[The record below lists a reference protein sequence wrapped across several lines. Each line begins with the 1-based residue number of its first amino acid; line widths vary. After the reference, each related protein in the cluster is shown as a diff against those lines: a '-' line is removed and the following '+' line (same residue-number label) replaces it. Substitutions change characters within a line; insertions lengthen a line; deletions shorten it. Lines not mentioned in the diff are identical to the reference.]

1 MTATQALALLLLIV
15 GSCAI
20 AALARRH
27 GVAAPILLVVTGIA
41 ASYIPG
47 VPEFRLSPNLVLFA
61 VLPPLVY
68 TTALESSYLNL
79 RDNVR
84 TLALL
89 SVGLVLFT
97 AVVVGG
103 AAQLDVP
110 GLPFAAALTLGAILA
125 PTDAVTTASIG
136 RQLHLPRR
144 LLTVI
149 TGESMLNDGT
159 ALTLYA
165 VAVSAAATSVATPSP
180 LSVAGRLIEIS
191 AGGIVVG
198 LILGVV
204 IHRLRMRLRDPLAE
218 SALSLLTPFAAYLAA
233 DSLHVSGIL
242 AVVVTG
248 LYLGHHAGQA
258 HFATRLQDMAVWRV
272 ATFVLESVAFALIGL
287 QLRPIIQALGS
298 QDPGRL
304 AGEAAIVLAAVI
316 LARIV
321 WVFPSI
327 YLPRWLVPRIRAQD
341 PAPRWQATFV
351 LSWAGLRGVISL
363 AAAAALPADVPQR
376 NLLVFLTFTT
386 VLGTLLVQGLTLP
399 PLIRR
404 LGVRAGPEEERAD
417 VVAQAAAQ
425 QAASEAGLRRLDEL
439 AAQDPARAPAEVVER
454 LRRLAEYRQAGA
466 WERTPDGQPGGDGK
480 DGSDG
485 EAPSAAFRRLRRE
498 MTTAERAEFIRLR
511 DERQID
517 DEVLDE
523 VLHHLDLE
531 EAMLSRDEWD
541 AAGRDPD
548 PGAGT
553 PVTGLSPAW
562 DVHRPAAGR
571 IGVCDSFPRTSR
583 AMT

>member
-20 AALARRH
+20 AAVARRR
-27 GVAAPILLVVTGIA
+27 GVAAPILLVLSGLA

-47 VPEFRLSPNLVLFA
+47 VPEFRLSPDLVLFA

-103 AAQLDVP
+103 VARLDVP
-110 GLPFAAALTLGAILA
+110 GLPLAAAITLGAILA

-136 RQLHLPRR
+136 RRLHLPRR
-144 LLTVI
+144 LLTVL

-165 VAVSAAATSVATPSP
+165 VAVSAASVSVATPSP
-180 LSVAGRLIEIS
+180 LSVAGSLILIS
-191 AGGIVVG
+191 AGGVAVG
-198 LILGVV
+198 LVLGVL
-204 IHRLRMRLRDPLAE
+204 IHRLRMRLRDPLVE
-218 SALSLLTPFAAYLAA
+218 SVLSLLTPFAAYLAA
-233 DSLHVSGIL
+233 DSLHVSGVL

-258 HFATRLQDMAVWRV
+258 HFATRLQDMALWRV
-272 ATFVLESVAFALIGL
+272 TTFVLESVAFALIGL
-287 QLRPIIQALGS
+287 QLRPVLQDLGS
-298 QDPGRL
+298 RNPARL
-304 AGEAAIVLAAVI
+304 AAEAGVVLAAVI
-316 LARIV
+316 VARIV

-327 YLPRWLVPRIRAQD
+327 YLPRWLVPRIRVQD

-363 AAAAALPADVPQR
+363 AAAAALSTDVPQR

-399 PLIRR
+399 WLIRW
-404 LGVRAGPEEERAD
+404 LGVRAGPDEERAD
-417 VVAQAAAQ
+417 VVAQASAQ

-439 AAQDPARAPAEVVER
+439 AAEDPAGAPAAVVQR

-466 WERTPDGQPGGDGK
+466 WERLPGGQPRGAGGP
-480 DGSDG
+480 
-485 EAPSAAFRRLRRE
+485 APSAAFRRLRRE

-541 AAGRDPD
+541 AAGGD
-548 PGAGT
+548 PGPGT
-553 PVTGLSPAW
+553 PVTG
-562 DVHRPAAGR
+562 
-571 IGVCDSFPRTSR
+571 
-583 AMT
+583 

>member
-20 AALARRH
+20 AGLARRH
-27 GVAAPILLVVTGIA
+27 GVAAPILLVLTGLA

-47 VPEFRLSPNLVLFA
+47 VPEFRLNPDLVLFA

-103 AAQLDVP
+103 AARLDVP
-110 GLPFAAALTLGAILA
+110 GLPVAAAITLGAILA

-159 ALTLYA
+159 ALTVYA
-165 VAVSAAATSVATPSP
+165 VAVSAASAAVATPSP
-180 LSVAGRLIEIS
+180 LSAVGSLVTIS
-191 AGGIVVG
+191 IGGIIVG
-198 LILGVV
+198 LVLGVL
-204 IHRLRMRLRDPLAE
+204 IHRLRMRMRDPLVE
-218 SALSLLTPFAAYLAA
+218 SALSLLTPFGAYLAA
-233 DSLHVSGIL
+233 DSLHVSGVL

-287 QLRPIIQALGS
+287 QLRPVL
-298 QDPGRL
+298 QDVGTQNPARL
-304 AGEAAIVLAAVI
+304 AGEAAVVLGAVI
-316 LARIV
+316 VARIV

-327 YLPRWLVPRIRAQD
+327 YLPRWLVPRIRTQD
-341 PAPRWQATFV
+341 PAPGWQATFV

-363 AAAAALPADVPQR
+363 AAAAALSTDVPQR

-399 PLIRR
+399 VLIRR
-404 LGVRAGPEEERAD
+404 LGVQAGPDEQRAD
-417 VVAQAAAQ
+417 VVAQATAQ
-425 QAASEAGLRRLDEL
+425 EAASAAGLRRLEEL
-439 AAQDPARAPAEVVER
+439 AAEDPAGAPPEVVER
-454 LRRLAEYRQAGA
+454 LRRLAGYRQAGA
-466 WERTPDGQPGGDGK
+466 WERLPGHEPDADSGP
-480 DGSDG
+480 
-485 EAPSAAFRRLRRE
+485 APSAAFRRLRRE

-531 EAMLSRDEWD
+531 EAILSRDEWD
-541 AAGRDPD
+541 RAGGD

-553 PVTGLSPAW
+553 PVSG
-562 DVHRPAAGR
+562 
-571 IGVCDSFPRTSR
+571 
-583 AMT
+583 

>member
-20 AALARRH
+20 AALARRR
-27 GVAAPILLVVTGIA
+27 GVAAPILLVLTGLA

-47 VPEFRLSPNLVLFA
+47 VPEFRLNPDVILFA

-103 AAQLDVP
+103 AARLEVP
-110 GLPFAAALTLGAILA
+110 GLPVAAAITLGAILA

-159 ALTLYA
+159 ALTVYA
-165 VAVSAAATSVATPSP
+165 VAVSAASMTVATPSP
-180 LSVAGRLIEIS
+180 LSAVGSLITIS
-191 AGGIVVG
+191 IGGIVVG
-198 LILGVV
+198 LVLGVLM
-204 IHRLRMRLRDPLAE
+204 HRLRMRLRDPLVE

-233 DSLHVSGIL
+233 DSLHVSGVL

-248 LYLGHHAGQA
+248 LYLGHHGGQA

-287 QLRPIIQALGS
+287 QLRPVL
-298 QDPGRL
+298 QDVGTQNPARL
-304 AGEAAIVLAAVI
+304 AAEAVVVLGAVI
-316 LARIV
+316 VARIV

-327 YLPRWLVPRIRAQD
+327 YLPRWLVPRIRVQD
-341 PAPRWQATFV
+341 PAPGWQATFV

-363 AAAAALPADVPQR
+363 AAAAALSTDVPQR

-399 PLIRR
+399 VLIRWF
-404 LGVRAGPEEERAD
+404 GVQAGPEEHRAD
-417 VVAQAAAQ
+417 VVAQATAQ
-425 QAASEAGLRRLDEL
+425 EAASEAGLRRLDEL
-439 AAQDPARAPAEVVER
+439 AAEDPAGAPPQVVQR

-466 WERTPDGQPGGDGK
+466 WERLPGSESAADGGP
-480 DGSDG
+480 
-485 EAPSAAFRRLRRE
+485 APSAAFRRLRRE

-531 EAMLSRDEWD
+531 EAILSRDEWD
-541 AAGRDPD
+541 QSGGD

-553 PVTGLSPAW
+553 AVSG
-562 DVHRPAAGR
+562 
-571 IGVCDSFPRTSR
+571 
-583 AMT
+583 

>member
-20 AALARRH
+20 AAVARRR
-27 GVAAPILLVVTGIA
+27 GVAAPILLVLTGLA

-47 VPEFRLSPNLVLFA
+47 VPEFRLSPDLVLFA

-97 AVVVGG
+97 ALAVGG
-103 AAQLDVP
+103 AAWLNVP
-110 GLPFAAALTLGAILA
+110 GLPLAAAITLGAILG

-136 RQLHLPRR
+136 RRLHLPRR
-144 LLTVI
+144 LLTVL

-159 ALTLYA
+159 ALTVYA
-165 VAVSAAATSVATPSP
+165 VAVSAASATVATPSP
-180 LSVAGRLIEIS
+180 LSAVGSLVTIS
-191 AGGIVVG
+191 IGGIVVG
-198 LILGVV
+198 LVLGVL
-204 IHRLRMRLRDPLAE
+204 IHRLRMRLRDPLVE

-233 DSLHVSGIL
+233 DSLHVSGVL

-258 HFATRLQDMAVWRV
+258 HFATRLQDMALWRV

-298 QDPGRL
+298 RNPGRL
-304 AGEAAIVLAAVI
+304 AAEAAIVLGVVI
-316 LARIV
+316 AARIV

-327 YLPRWLVPRIRAQD
+327 YLPRWLVPRIRVQD

-363 AAAAALPADVPQR
+363 AAAAALSTDVPQR

-399 PLIRR
+399 VLIRW
-404 LGVRAGPEEERAD
+404 LGVRADPEEERAD
-417 VVAQAAAQ
+417 VVAQAHAQ
-425 QAASEAGLRRLDEL
+425 EAASGAGLRRLDEL
-439 AAQDPARAPAEVVER
+439 AAEDPAGAPPAVVER

-466 WERTPDGQPGGDGK
+466 WERLPEGQPGGEEAGEAEDGP
-480 DGSDG
+480 
-485 EAPSAAFRRLRRE
+485 APSAAFRRLRRE

-541 AAGRDPD
+541 QAGGD

-553 PVTGLSPAW
+553 PVSG
-562 DVHRPAAGR
+562 
-571 IGVCDSFPRTSR
+571 
-583 AMT
+583 

>member
-20 AALARRH
+20 AALARRR
-27 GVAAPILLVVTGIA
+27 GVAAPILLVLAGLA

-47 VPEFRLSPNLVLFA
+47 VPEFRLSPDLILFA

-97 AVVVGG
+97 ALVVGG
-103 AAQLDVP
+103 AARLDVP
-110 GLPFAAALTLGAILA
+110 GLPVAAAITLGAILA

-136 RQLHLPRR
+136 RQLQLPRR

-159 ALTLYA
+159 ALTVYA
-165 VAVSAAATSVATPSP
+165 VAVSAASAAVATPSP
-180 LSVAGRLIEIS
+180 LSAVGSLVTIS
-191 AGGIVVG
+191 IGGIVVG
-198 LILGVV
+198 LVLGVG
-204 IHRLRMRLRDPLAE
+204 IHRVRMRLRDPLVE
-218 SALSLLTPFAAYLAA
+218 STLSLLTPFAAYLAA
-233 DSLHVSGIL
+233 DSLHVSGVL

-248 LYLGHHAGQA
+248 LYLGHHGGQA

-272 ATFVLESVAFALIGL
+272 STFILESVAFALIGL
-287 QLRPIIQALGS
+287 QLRPVL
-298 QDPGRL
+298 QDVGTQNPARL
-304 AGEAAIVLAAVI
+304 AAEAAVVLGAVI
-316 LARIV
+316 VARIV

-327 YLPRWLVPRIRAQD
+327 YLPRWLVPRIRVQD
-341 PAPRWQATFV
+341 PAPGWQATFV

-363 AAAAALPADVPQR
+363 AAAAALSSGVPQR

-399 PLIRR
+399 ALIRG
-404 LGVRAGPEEERAD
+404 LGVRAGPGEHRAD
-417 VVAQAAAQ
+417 VVAQATAQ
-425 QAASEAGLRRLDEL
+425 EAASEAGLRRLEEL
-439 AAQDPARAPAEVVER
+439 AAEDPAGAPPEVVER
-454 LRRLAEYRQAGA
+454 LRRLAGYRQAGA
-466 WERTPDGQPGGDGK
+466 WERLPGSEAGADGGP
-480 DGSDG
+480 
-485 EAPSAAFRRLRRE
+485 APSAAFRRLRRE

-541 AAGRDPD
+541 AAGGD
-548 PGAGT
+548 PGPGP
-553 PVTGLSPAW
+553 PVSG
-562 DVHRPAAGR
+562 
-571 IGVCDSFPRTSR
+571 
-583 AMT
+583 

>member
-20 AALARRH
+20 AGLARRH
-27 GVAAPILLVVTGIA
+27 GVAAPILLVLTGLA

-47 VPEFRLSPNLVLFA
+47 VPEFRLNPDLVLFA

-103 AAQLDVP
+103 AARLDVP
-110 GLPFAAALTLGAILA
+110 GLPVAAAITLGAILA

-159 ALTLYA
+159 ALTVYA
-165 VAVSAAATSVATPSP
+165 VAVSAASATVATPSP
-180 LSVAGRLIEIS
+180 LSAVGSLVTIS
-191 AGGIVVG
+191 IGGIVVG
-198 LILGVV
+198 LVLGVL
-204 IHRLRMRLRDPLAE
+204 IHRLRMRLRDPLVE

-233 DSLHVSGIL
+233 DSLHVSGVL

-248 LYLGHHAGQA
+248 LYLGHHGGQA

-272 ATFVLESVAFALIGL
+272 TTFVLESVAFALIGL
-287 QLRPIIQALGS
+287 QLRPVLQDVGT
-298 QDPGRL
+298 QDPARL
-304 AGEAAIVLAAVI
+304 AAEAAVVLGAVI
-316 LARIV
+316 VARIV

-327 YLPRWLVPRIRAQD
+327 YLPRWLVPRIRVQD
-341 PAPRWQATFV
+341 PAPGWQATFV

-363 AAAAALPADVPQR
+363 AAAAALSTGVPQR

-386 VLGTLLVQGLTLP
+386 VLGTLLVK
-399 PLIRR
+399 
-404 LGVRAGPEEERAD
+404 
-417 VVAQAAAQ
+417 
-425 QAASEAGLRRLDEL
+425 EL
-439 AAQDPARAPAEVVER
+439 AAEDPAGAPPEVVER
-454 LRRLAEYRQAGA
+454 LRRLAQYRQAGA
-466 WERTPDGQPGGDGK
+466 WERLPDTGPDADSGP
-480 DGSDG
+480 
-485 EAPSAAFRRLRRE
+485 APSAAFRRLRRE

-517 DEVLDE
+517 DEVLEE

-531 EAMLSRDEWD
+531 EAILSRDEWD
-541 AAGRDPD
+541 RAGGD
-548 PGAGT
+548 PGPGT
-553 PVTGLSPAW
+553 PVSG
-562 DVHRPAAGR
+562 
-571 IGVCDSFPRTSR
+571 
-583 AMT
+583 

>member
-20 AALARRH
+20 AALARRR
-27 GVAAPILLVVTGIA
+27 GVAAPILLVLTGLA
-41 ASYIPG
+41 ASYLPG
-47 VPEFRLSPNLVLFA
+47 VPEFRLSPNLILFA

-68 TTALESSYLNL
+68 ATALESSYLNL

-97 AVVVGG
+97 ALAVGV
-103 AAQLDVP
+103 AAQLEVP
-110 GLPFAAALTLGAILA
+110 GLPLAAAITLGAILA

-136 RQLHLPRR
+136 RRLHLPRR
-144 LLTVI
+144 LLTVL

-165 VAVSAAATSVATPSP
+165 VAVSAASASVATPSP
-180 LSVAGRLIEIS
+180 LSAAGSLILIS
-191 AGGIVVG
+191 AGGVAVG
-198 LILGVV
+198 LVLGVL
-204 IHRLRMRLRDPLAE
+204 IHRLRMRLRDPLVE

-233 DSLHVSGIL
+233 DSLHVSGVL

-248 LYLGHHAGQA
+248 LYLGHHGGEA
-258 HFATRLQDMAVWRV
+258 HFATRLQDMALWRV

-287 QLRPIIQALGS
+287 QLRPVLQDLGS
-298 QDPGRL
+298 RNPARL
-304 AGEAAIVLAAVI
+304 AAEAAVVLGAVI
-316 LARIV
+316 LARII

-341 PAPRWQATFV
+341 PAPPWQATFV

-363 AAAAALPADVPQR
+363 AAAAALSSDVPQR

-399 PLIRR
+399 WLIRW
-404 LGVRAGPEEERAD
+404 LGVRAGPDEERAD
-417 VVAQAAAQ
+417 VLAQAAAQ

-439 AAQDPARAPAEVVER
+439 AAGNPAGAPAEVVER

-466 WERTPDGQPGGDGK
+466 WERLPEGQPGGE
-480 DGSDG
+480 G
-485 EAPSAAFRRLRRE
+485 ETAPSAAFRRLRRE
-498 MTTAERAEFIRLR
+498 MTSAERAEFIRLR
-511 DERQID
+511 NERQID

-541 AAGRDPD
+541 EPGGD
-548 PGAGT
+548 PGPGT
-553 PVTGLSPAW
+553 AVTG
-562 DVHRPAAGR
+562 
-571 IGVCDSFPRTSR
+571 
-583 AMT
+583 

>member
-20 AALARRH
+20 AALARRR
-27 GVAAPILLVVTGIA
+27 GVAAPILLVLAGLA

-47 VPEFRLSPNLVLFA
+47 VPEFRLSPDLILFA

-79 RDNVR
+79 RDNLR

-103 AAQLDVP
+103 AARLDVP
-110 GLPFAAALTLGAILA
+110 GLPVAAAITLGAILA

-159 ALTLYA
+159 ALTVYA
-165 VAVSAAATSVATPSP
+165 VAVSAASTAAATPSP
-180 LSVAGRLIEIS
+180 LSAVGSLVTIS
-191 AGGIVVG
+191 IGGIVVG
-198 LILGVV
+198 LVLGVV
-204 IHRLRMRLRDPLAE
+204 IHRLRMRLRDPLVE
-218 SALSLLTPFAAYLAA
+218 STPSLLTTFAAYLAP
-233 DSLHVSGIL
+233 DPLHLSSLL
-242 AVVVTG
+242 ALVTG
-248 LYLGHHAGQA
+248 LYLSLRRAGALRHPAAGRRCGGCHVVRVGGQA
-258 HFATRLQDMAVWRV
+258 LGLRLP
-272 ATFVLESVAFALIGL
+272 
-287 QLRPIIQALGS
+287 PIIQALRS
-298 QDPGRL
+298 RDPGRL
-304 AGEAAIVLAAVI
+304 AAEAAVVLAAVI

-327 YLPRWLVPRIRAQD
+327 YLPRWLVPRIRRQD

-363 AAAAALPADVPQR
+363 AAAAALPTDVPQR

-399 PLIRR
+399 RLIRW
-404 LGVRAGPEEERAD
+404 LGVRASPDEERAD
-417 VVAQAAAQ
+417 VVAQAHAQ
-425 QAASEAGLRRLDEL
+425 EAASEAGLRRLDEV
-439 AAQDPARAPAEVVER
+439 AAGDPAAAPSAVVER

-466 WERTPDGQPGGDGK
+466 WERLPGSKPGADSGPL
-480 DGSDG
+480 
-485 EAPSAAFRRLRRE
+485 PSAAFRRLRRE

-541 AAGRDPD
+541 TWDAADGD
-548 PGAGT
+548 PGPGT
-553 PVTGLSPAW
+553 PVSG
-562 DVHRPAAGR
+562 
-571 IGVCDSFPRTSR
+571 
-583 AMT
+583 

>member
-20 AALARRH
+20 AALARRR
-27 GVAAPILLVVTGIA
+27 GVAAPILLVLTGLA

-47 VPEFRLSPNLVLFA
+47 VPEFRLSPDLILFA

-97 AVVVGG
+97 ALVVGG
-103 AAQLDVP
+103 AARLDVP
-110 GLPFAAALTLGAILA
+110 GLPVAAAITLGAILA

-159 ALTLYA
+159 ALTVYA
-165 VAVSAAATSVATPSP
+165 VAVSAASAAVATPSP
-180 LSVAGRLIEIS
+180 LSAVGSLVTIS
-191 AGGIVVG
+191 IGGIVVG
-198 LILGVV
+198 LVLGVG
-204 IHRLRMRLRDPLAE
+204 IHRLRMRLRDPLVE
-218 SALSLLTPFAAYLAA
+218 STLSLLTPFAAYLAA
-233 DSLHVSGIL
+233 DSLHVSGVL

-272 ATFVLESVAFALIGL
+272 TTFVLESVAFALIGL
-287 QLRPIIQALGS
+287 QLRPVL
-298 QDPGRL
+298 QDVGAQNPARL
-304 AGEAAIVLAAVI
+304 AAEAAVVLGAVI
-316 LARIV
+316 VSRIV

-327 YLPRWLVPRIRAQD
+327 YLPRWLVPRIRVQD
-341 PAPRWQATFV
+341 PAPGWQATFV

-363 AAAAALPADVPQR
+363 AAAAALSSDVPQR

-399 PLIRR
+399 GLIRW
-404 LGVRAGPEEERAD
+404 LGVRAGPDEHRAD
-417 VVAQAAAQ
+417 VVAQATAQ
-425 QAASEAGLRRLDEL
+425 EAASEAGLRRLEEL
-439 AAQDPARAPAEVVER
+439 AAEDPAGAPPEVVER
-454 LRRLAEYRQAGA
+454 LRRLAGYRQAGA
-466 WERTPDGQPGGDGK
+466 WERLPGSEPGADGGPL
-480 DGSDG
+480 
-485 EAPSAAFRRLRRE
+485 PSAAFRRLRRE

-541 AAGRDPD
+541 TWDAADGD
-548 PGAGT
+548 PGPGT
-553 PVTGLSPAW
+553 PVSG
-562 DVHRPAAGR
+562 
-571 IGVCDSFPRTSR
+571 
-583 AMT
+583 

>member
-27 GVAAPILLVVTGIA
+27 GVAAPILLVLTGLA

-47 VPEFRLSPNLVLFA
+47 VPEFRLNPDLVLFA

-103 AAQLDVP
+103 AARLDVP
-110 GLPFAAALTLGAILA
+110 GLPVAAAITLGAILA

-159 ALTLYA
+159 ALTVYA
-165 VAVSAAATSVATPSP
+165 VAVSAASAAVATPSP
-180 LSVAGRLIEIS
+180 LSAVGSLVTIS
-191 AGGIVVG
+191 IGGIVVG
-198 LILGVV
+198 LVLGVL
-204 IHRLRMRLRDPLAE
+204 IHRLRMRLRDPLVE

-233 DSLHVSGIL
+233 DSLHVSGVL

-287 QLRPIIQALGS
+287 QLRPVL
-298 QDPGRL
+298 QDVGTQNPARL
-304 AGEAAIVLAAVI
+304 AAEAAIVLGAVI
-316 LARIV
+316 VARIV

-341 PAPRWQATFV
+341 PAPGWQATFV

-363 AAAAALPADVPQR
+363 AAAAALSTDVPQR

-399 PLIRR
+399 GLIRR
-404 LGVRAGPEEERAD
+404 LGVQAGPDEHRAD
-417 VVAQAAAQ
+417 VVAQATAQ
-425 QAASEAGLRRLDEL
+425 EAASAAGLRRLEEL
-439 AAQDPARAPAEVVER
+439 AAEDPAGAPPEVVER
-454 LRRLAEYRQAGA
+454 LRRLAGYRQAGA
-466 WERTPDGQPGGDGK
+466 WERLPGSEPGADSGP
-480 DGSDG
+480 
-485 EAPSAAFRRLRRE
+485 APSAAFRRLRRE

-541 AAGRDPD
+541 RAGGD
-548 PGAGT
+548 PGPGT
-553 PVTGLSPAW
+553 PVSG
-562 DVHRPAAGR
+562 
-571 IGVCDSFPRTSR
+571 
-583 AMT
+583 

>member
-20 AALARRH
+20 AALARRR
-27 GVAAPILLVVTGIA
+27 GVAAPILLVLVGLA

-47 VPEFRLSPNLVLFA
+47 VPEFRLNPNLVLFA

-103 AAQLDVP
+103 AARLDVP
-110 GLPFAAALTLGAILA
+110 GLPVAAAITLGAILA

-159 ALTLYA
+159 ALTVYA
-165 VAVSAAATSVATPSP
+165 VAVSAASATVATPSP
-180 LSVAGRLIEIS
+180 LSAVGSLVTIS
-191 AGGIVVG
+191 IGGIVVG
-198 LILGVV
+198 LVLGVLV
-204 IHRLRMRLRDPLAE
+204 HRLRMRLRDPLVE

-233 DSLHVSGIL
+233 DSLHVSGVL

-272 ATFVLESVAFALIGL
+272 ATFILESVAFALIGL
-287 QLRPIIQALGS
+287 QLRPVIQALGS
-298 QDPGRL
+298 ADPGRL

-327 YLPRWLVPRIRAQD
+327 YLPRWLVPRIRVQD
-341 PAPRWQATFV
+341 PAPSWQATFV

-363 AAAAALPADVPQR
+363 AAAAALSTDVPQR

-399 PLIRR
+399 GLIRW
-404 LGVRAGPEEERAD
+404 LGVRAGPDEQRAD
-417 VVAQAAAQ
+417 AVAQATAQ
-425 QAASEAGLRRLDEL
+425 EAASEAGLRRLDEL
-439 AAQDPARAPAEVVER
+439 AAADPAGAPPEVVER
-454 LRRLAEYRQAGA
+454 LRRLAGYRQAGA
-466 WERTPDGQPGGDGK
+466 WERLPGSEPAADGGP
-480 DGSDG
+480 
-485 EAPSAAFRRLRRE
+485 APSAAFRRLRRE

-541 AAGRDPD
+541 AWDAADDD
-548 PGAGT
+548 PGPGT
-553 PVTGLSPAW
+553 PVSG
-562 DVHRPAAGR
+562 
-571 IGVCDSFPRTSR
+571 
-583 AMT
+583 

>member
-20 AALARRH
+20 AALARRR
-27 GVAAPILLVVTGIA
+27 GVAAPILLVLAGIA

-68 TTALESSYLNL
+68 ATALESSYLNL

-97 AVVVGG
+97 ALAVGG
-103 AAQLDVP
+103 AARLDVP
-110 GLPFAAALTLGAILA
+110 GLPLAAAITLGAILA

-136 RQLHLPRR
+136 RRLHLPRR

-165 VAVSAAATSVATPSP
+165 VAVSAAATTVATPSP
-180 LSVAGRLIEIS
+180 LSAVGSLIVIS
-191 AGGIVVG
+191 AGGVAVG
-198 LILGVV
+198 LVLGVL
-204 IHRLRMRLRDPLAE
+204 IHRLRMRIRDPLVE

-233 DSLHVSGIL
+233 DSLHVSGVL

-248 LYLGHHAGQA
+248 LYLGHHGGQA
-258 HFATRLQDMAVWRV
+258 HFATRLQDMALWRV

-287 QLRPIIQALGS
+287 QLRPVLQGLGT
-298 QDPGRL
+298 QNPARL
-304 AGEAAIVLAAVI
+304 AAEAAVVLSAVI

-327 YLPRWLVPRIRAQD
+327 YLPRWLVPRVRAQD
-341 PAPRWQATFV
+341 PAPPWRATFV

-399 PLIRR
+399 WLIHW
-404 LGVRAGPEEERAD
+404 LGVRAGPDEERAD
-417 VVAQAAAQ
+417 AVAQARAQ
-425 QAASEAGLRRLDEL
+425 EAASEAGLRRLDEL
-439 AAQDPARAPAEVVER
+439 AAQDPAGAPPEVVDR

-466 WERTPDGQPGGDGK
+466 WERLPESRSDDEGGLT
-480 DGSDG
+480 
-485 EAPSAAFRRLRRE
+485 PSAAFRRLRRE
-498 MTTAERAEFIRLR
+498 MTTAERAAFIRLR

-541 AAGRDPD
+541 AAGGD
-548 PGAGT
+548 PGPGT
-553 PVTGLSPAW
+553 PVG
-562 DVHRPAAGR
+562 G
-571 IGVCDSFPRTSR
+571 
-583 AMT
+583 

>member
-20 AALARRH
+20 AGLARRH
-27 GVAAPILLVVTGIA
+27 GVAAPILLVLAGLA

-47 VPEFRLSPNLVLFA
+47 VPEFRLNPDLVLFA

-103 AAQLDVP
+103 AARLDVP
-110 GLPFAAALTLGAILA
+110 GLPVAAAITLGAILA

-159 ALTLYA
+159 ALTVYA
-165 VAVSAAATSVATPSP
+165 VAVSAASATVATPSP
-180 LSVAGRLIEIS
+180 LSAVGSLVTIS
-191 AGGIVVG
+191 IGGIVVG
-198 LILGVV
+198 LVLGVL
-204 IHRLRMRLRDPLAE
+204 IHRLRMRLRDPLVE

-233 DSLHVSGIL
+233 DSLHVSGVL

-287 QLRPIIQALGS
+287 QLRPVLQDVGT
-298 QDPGRL
+298 QDPARL
-304 AGEAAIVLAAVI
+304 AAEAAVVLGAVI
-316 LARIV
+316 VARIV

-327 YLPRWLVPRIRAQD
+327 YLPRWLVPRIRVQD
-341 PAPRWQATFV
+341 PAPGWQATFV

-363 AAAAALPADVPQR
+363 AAAAALSTGVPQR

-399 PLIRR
+399 ALIRR
-404 LGVRAGPEEERAD
+404 LGVQAGPDEHRAD
-417 VVAQAAAQ
+417 VVAQATAQ
-425 QAASEAGLRRLDEL
+425 EAASAAGLRRLEEL
-439 AAQDPARAPAEVVER
+439 AAEDPAGAPPEVVER
-454 LRRLAEYRQAGA
+454 LRRLAQYRQAGA
-466 WERTPDGQPGGDGK
+466 WERLPDPEPDADSGP
-480 DGSDG
+480 
-485 EAPSAAFRRLRRE
+485 APSAAFRRLRRE

-531 EAMLSRDEWD
+531 EAILSRDEWD
-541 AAGRDPD
+541 RAGGD

-553 PVTGLSPAW
+553 PVSG
-562 DVHRPAAGR
+562 
-571 IGVCDSFPRTSR
+571 
-583 AMT
+583 

>member
-20 AALARRH
+20 AGLARRH
-27 GVAAPILLVVTGIA
+27 GVAAPILLVLTGLA

-47 VPEFRLSPNLVLFA
+47 VPEFRLNPDLVLFA

-103 AAQLDVP
+103 AARLTVP
-110 GLPFAAALTLGAILA
+110 GLPVAAAITLGAILA

-159 ALTLYA
+159 ALTVYA
-165 VAVSAAATSVATPSP
+165 VAVSAASAAVATPSP
-180 LSVAGRLIEIS
+180 LSAVGSLVTIS
-191 AGGIVVG
+191 IGGIVVG
-198 LILGVV
+198 LVLGVLM
-204 IHRLRMRLRDPLAE
+204 HRLRMRLRDPLVE

-233 DSLHVSGIL
+233 DSLHVSGVL

-287 QLRPIIQALGS
+287 QLRPVL
-298 QDPGRL
+298 QDVGTQNPARL
-304 AGEAAIVLAAVI
+304 AGEAAAVLGAVI
-316 LARIV
+316 VARII

-327 YLPRWLVPRIRAQD
+327 YLPRWLVPRIRTQD
-341 PAPRWQATFV
+341 PAPGWQATFV

-363 AAAAALPADVPQR
+363 AAAAALSTDVPQR

-399 PLIRR
+399 VLIRR
-404 LGVRAGPEEERAD
+404 LGVQAGPDEQRAD
-417 VVAQAAAQ
+417 VVAQATAQ
-425 QAASEAGLRRLDEL
+425 EAASAAGLRRLEEL
-439 AAQDPARAPAEVVER
+439 AAEDPAGAPPEVVER

-466 WERTPDGQPGGDGK
+466 WERLPGHEPDADSGP
-480 DGSDG
+480 
-485 EAPSAAFRRLRRE
+485 APSAAFRRLRRE

-531 EAMLSRDEWD
+531 EAILSRDEWD
-541 AAGRDPD
+541 RAGGD

-553 PVTGLSPAW
+553 PVSG
-562 DVHRPAAGR
+562 
-571 IGVCDSFPRTSR
+571 
-583 AMT
+583 

>member
-20 AALARRH
+20 AGLARRH
-27 GVAAPILLVVTGIA
+27 GVAAPILLVLAGLA

-47 VPEFRLSPNLVLFA
+47 VPEFRLNPDLVLFA

-103 AAQLDVP
+103 AARLDVP
-110 GLPFAAALTLGAILA
+110 GLPVAAAITLGAILA

-159 ALTLYA
+159 ALTVYA
-165 VAVSAAATSVATPSP
+165 VAVSAASATVATPSP
-180 LSVAGRLIEIS
+180 LSAVGSLITIS
-191 AGGIVVG
+191 IGGIVVG
-198 LILGVV
+198 LVLGVL
-204 IHRLRMRLRDPLAE
+204 IHRLRMRLRDPLVE

-233 DSLHVSGIL
+233 DSLHVSGVL

-287 QLRPIIQALGS
+287 QLRPVLQDVGT
-298 QDPGRL
+298 QDPARL
-304 AGEAAIVLAAVI
+304 AAEAAVVLGAVI
-316 LARIV
+316 VARIV

-327 YLPRWLVPRIRAQD
+327 YLPRWLVPRIRVED
-341 PAPRWQATFV
+341 PAPGWQATFV

-363 AAAAALPADVPQR
+363 AAAAALSTGVPQR

-399 PLIRR
+399 ALIRR
-404 LGVRAGPEEERAD
+404 LGVQAGPDEHRAD
-417 VVAQAAAQ
+417 VVAQATAQ
-425 QAASEAGLRRLDEL
+425 EAASAAGLRRLEEL
-439 AAQDPARAPAEVVER
+439 AAEDPAGAPPEVVER
-454 LRRLAEYRQAGA
+454 LRRLAQYRQAGA
-466 WERTPDGQPGGDGK
+466 WERLPDPEPDADSGP
-480 DGSDG
+480 
-485 EAPSAAFRRLRRE
+485 APSAAFRRLRRE

-531 EAMLSRDEWD
+531 EAILSRDEWD
-541 AAGRDPD
+541 RAGGD

-553 PVTGLSPAW
+553 PVSG
-562 DVHRPAAGR
+562 
-571 IGVCDSFPRTSR
+571 
-583 AMT
+583 

>member
-20 AALARRH
+20 AALARRR
-27 GVAAPILLVVTGIA
+27 GVAAPILLVLTGLA

-68 TTALESSYLNL
+68 ATALESSYLNL

-97 AVVVGG
+97 ALAVGG
-103 AAQLDVP
+103 AARLDVP
-110 GLPFAAALTLGAILA
+110 GLPLAAAITLGAILA

-136 RQLHLPRR
+136 RRLHLPRR

-165 VAVSAAATSVATPSP
+165 VAVSAAATTVATPSP
-180 LSVAGRLIEIS
+180 LSAVGSLIVIS
-191 AGGIVVG
+191 AGGVAAG
-198 LILGVV
+198 LVLGVL
-204 IHRLRMRLRDPLAE
+204 IHRLRMRIRDPLVE

-233 DSLHVSGIL
+233 DSLHVSGVL

-248 LYLGHHAGQA
+248 LYLGHHGGQA
-258 HFATRLQDMAVWRV
+258 HFATRLQDMALWRV

-287 QLRPIIQALGS
+287 QLRPVLQGLGT
-298 QDPGRL
+298 QNPARL
-304 AGEAAIVLAAVI
+304 AAEAAVVLGAVV

-341 PAPRWQATFV
+341 PAPPWRATFV

-363 AAAAALPADVPQR
+363 AAAAALPTDVPQR

-399 PLIRR
+399 WLIHW
-404 LGVRAGPEEERAD
+404 LGVRAGPDEERAD
-417 VVAQAAAQ
+417 AVAQARAQ
-425 QAASEAGLRRLDEL
+425 EAASEAGLRRLDEL
-439 AAQDPARAPAEVVER
+439 AAQDSASAPPEVVDR

-466 WERTPDGQPGGDGK
+466 WERLPVSQPAGQ
-480 DGSDG
+480 G
-485 EAPSAAFRRLRRE
+485 EPTPSAAFRRLRRE

-541 AAGRDPD
+541 AAGGD
-548 PGAGT
+548 PGPGT
-553 PVTGLSPAW
+553 PGS
-562 DVHRPAAGR
+562 G
-571 IGVCDSFPRTSR
+571 
-583 AMT
+583 

>member
-20 AALARRH
+20 AGLARRH
-27 GVAAPILLVVTGIA
+27 GVAAPILLVLTGLA

-47 VPEFRLSPNLVLFA
+47 VPEFRLNPDLVLFA

-103 AAQLDVP
+103 AARLDVP
-110 GLPFAAALTLGAILA
+110 GLPVAAAITLGAILA

-159 ALTLYA
+159 ALTVYA
-165 VAVSAAATSVATPSP
+165 VAVSAASATVATPSP
-180 LSVAGRLIEIS
+180 LSAVGSLVTIS
-191 AGGIVVG
+191 IGGIVVG
-198 LILGVV
+198 LVLGVL
-204 IHRLRMRLRDPLAE
+204 IHRLRMRLRDPLVE

-233 DSLHVSGIL
+233 DSLHVSGVL

-248 LYLGHHAGQA
+248 LYLGHHGGQA

-272 ATFVLESVAFALIGL
+272 TTFVLESVAFALIGL
-287 QLRPIIQALGS
+287 QLRPVLQDVGT
-298 QDPGRL
+298 QDPARL
-304 AGEAAIVLAAVI
+304 AAEAAVVLGAVI
-316 LARIV
+316 VARIV

-327 YLPRWLVPRIRAQD
+327 YLPRWLVPRIRVQD
-341 PAPRWQATFV
+341 PAPGWQATFV

-363 AAAAALPADVPQR
+363 AAAAALSTGVPQR

-399 PLIRR
+399 VLIRR
-404 LGVRAGPEEERAD
+404 LGVQAGPDEHRAD
-417 VVAQAAAQ
+417 VVAQATAQ
-425 QAASEAGLRRLDEL
+425 EAASAAGLRRLEEV
-439 AAQDPARAPAEVVER
+439 AAEDPAGAPPEVVER
-454 LRRLAEYRQAGA
+454 LRRLAQYRQAGA
-466 WERTPDGQPGGDGK
+466 WERLPDTEPDPDSGP
-480 DGSDG
+480 
-485 EAPSAAFRRLRRE
+485 APSAAFRRLRRE

-531 EAMLSRDEWD
+531 EAILSRDEWD
-541 AAGRDPD
+541 QAGGD

-553 PVTGLSPAW
+553 SVSG
-562 DVHRPAAGR
+562 
-571 IGVCDSFPRTSR
+571 
-583 AMT
+583 

>member
-20 AALARRH
+20 AGLARRH
-27 GVAAPILLVVTGIA
+27 GVAAPILLVLTGLA

-47 VPEFRLSPNLVLFA
+47 VPEFRLNPDLVLFA

-103 AAQLDVP
+103 AARLDVP
-110 GLPFAAALTLGAILA
+110 GLPVAAAITLGAILA

-159 ALTLYA
+159 ALTVYA
-165 VAVSAAATSVATPSP
+165 VAVSAASAAVATPSP
-180 LSVAGRLIEIS
+180 LSAVGSLVTIS
-191 AGGIVVG
+191 IGGIVVG
-198 LILGVV
+198 LVLGVL
-204 IHRLRMRLRDPLAE
+204 IHRLRMRMRDPLVE
-218 SALSLLTPFAAYLAA
+218 SALSLLTPFGAYLAA
-233 DSLHVSGIL
+233 DSLHVSGVL

-248 LYLGHHAGQA
+248 LYLGHHGGQA

-287 QLRPIIQALGS
+287 QLRPVL
-298 QDPGRL
+298 QDVGTQNPARL
-304 AGEAAIVLAAVI
+304 AGEAAAVLGAVI
-316 LARIV
+316 VARIV

-327 YLPRWLVPRIRAQD
+327 YLPRWLVPRIRTQD
-341 PAPRWQATFV
+341 PAPGWQATFV

-363 AAAAALPADVPQR
+363 AAAAALSTDVPQR

-399 PLIRR
+399 VLIRR
-404 LGVRAGPEEERAD
+404 LGVQAGPDEQRAD
-417 VVAQAAAQ
+417 VVAQATAQ
-425 QAASEAGLRRLDEL
+425 EAASAAGLRRLEEL
-439 AAQDPARAPAEVVER
+439 AAEDPAGAPPEVVER
-454 LRRLAEYRQAGA
+454 LRRLAGYRQAGA
-466 WERTPDGQPGGDGK
+466 WERLPGHEPDADSGP
-480 DGSDG
+480 
-485 EAPSAAFRRLRRE
+485 APSAAFRRLRRE

-531 EAMLSRDEWD
+531 EAILSRDEWD
-541 AAGRDPD
+541 RAGGD

-553 PVTGLSPAW
+553 PVSG
-562 DVHRPAAGR
+562 
-571 IGVCDSFPRTSR
+571 
-583 AMT
+583 

>member
-27 GVAAPILLVVTGIA
+27 GVAAPILLVLTGLA

-47 VPEFRLSPNLVLFA
+47 VPEFRLSPDLVLFA

-103 AAQLDVP
+103 AARLDVP
-110 GLPFAAALTLGAILA
+110 GLPVAAAITLGAILA

-159 ALTLYA
+159 ALTVYA
-165 VAVSAAATSVATPSP
+165 VAVSAASAAVATPSP
-180 LSVAGRLIEIS
+180 LSAVGSLVTIS
-191 AGGIVVG
+191 IGGIVVG
-198 LILGVV
+198 LVLGVL
-204 IHRLRMRLRDPLAE
+204 IHRLRMRLRDPLVE

-233 DSLHVSGIL
+233 DSLHVSGVL

-287 QLRPIIQALGS
+287 QLRPVL
-298 QDPGRL
+298 QDVGTQNPARL
-304 AGEAAIVLAAVI
+304 AGEAAVVLGAVI
-316 LARIV
+316 VARIV

-327 YLPRWLVPRIRAQD
+327 YLPRWLVPRIRTQD
-341 PAPRWQATFV
+341 PAPGWQATFV

-363 AAAAALPADVPQR
+363 AAAAALSTDVPQR

-399 PLIRR
+399 MLIRR
-404 LGVRAGPEEERAD
+404 LGVQAGPDEQRAD
-417 VVAQAAAQ
+417 VVAQATAQ
-425 QAASEAGLRRLDEL
+425 EAASAAGLRRLEEL
-439 AAQDPARAPAEVVER
+439 AAEDPAGAPPEVVER

-466 WERTPDGQPGGDGK
+466 WERLPGHEPDADRGP
-480 DGSDG
+480 
-485 EAPSAAFRRLRRE
+485 APSAAFRRLRRE

-531 EAMLSRDEWD
+531 EAILSRDEWD
-541 AAGRDPD
+541 RAGGD

-553 PVTGLSPAW
+553 PVSG
-562 DVHRPAAGR
+562 
-571 IGVCDSFPRTSR
+571 
-583 AMT
+583 

>member
-20 AALARRH
+20 AALARRR
-27 GVAAPILLVVTGIA
+27 GVAAPILLVLTGLA

-47 VPEFRLSPNLVLFA
+47 VPEFRLSPDLVLFA

-97 AVVVGG
+97 ALVVGG
-103 AAQLDVP
+103 AARLDLP
-110 GLPFAAALTLGAILA
+110 GLPVAAAITLGAILA

-136 RQLHLPRR
+136 RQLQLPRR

-159 ALTLYA
+159 ALTVYA
-165 VAVSAAATSVATPSP
+165 VAVSAASAAVATPSP
-180 LSVAGRLIEIS
+180 LSAVGSLVTIS
-191 AGGIVVG
+191 IGGIVVG
-198 LILGVV
+198 LVLGVL
-204 IHRLRMRLRDPLAE
+204 IHRLRMRLRDPLVE
-218 SALSLLTPFAAYLAA
+218 STLSLLTPFAAYLAA
-233 DSLHVSGIL
+233 DSLHVSGVL

-272 ATFVLESVAFALIGL
+272 TTFVLESVAFALIGL
-287 QLRPIIQALGS
+287 QLRPVL
-298 QDPGRL
+298 QDVGTQNAARL
-304 AGEAAIVLAAVI
+304 AAEAAVVLGAVI
-316 LARIV
+316 VSRIV

-327 YLPRWLVPRIRAQD
+327 YLPRWLVPRIRVQD
-341 PAPRWQATFV
+341 PAPGWQATFV

-363 AAAAALPADVPQR
+363 AAAAALSADVPQR

-399 PLIRR
+399 GLIRW
-404 LGVRAGPEEERAD
+404 LGVRAGPDEHRAD
-417 VVAQAAAQ
+417 VVAQATAQ
-425 QAASEAGLRRLDEL
+425 EAASEAGLRRLEEL
-439 AAQDPARAPAEVVER
+439 AADDPAGAPPEVVER
-454 LRRLAEYRQAGA
+454 LRRLAGYRQAGA
-466 WERTPDGQPGGDGK
+466 WERLP
-480 DGSDG
+480 GSDPG
-485 EAPSAAFRRLRRE
+485 ADGGPAPSAAFRRLRRE

-541 AAGRDPD
+541 TWDAAGGD
-548 PGAGT
+548 PGPGT
-553 PVTGLSPAW
+553 PVSG
-562 DVHRPAAGR
+562 
-571 IGVCDSFPRTSR
+571 
-583 AMT
+583 